1 MCFIVEHVQK
11 LNADIETLFN
21 APNAKASL
29 EYLYERLD
37 AINVSDINESTA
49 ESLALLLKQS
59 ILDITLDKNTIPT
72 FERILCVL
80 DAVGEN
86 VHKYWKINADNDN
99 SRITE
104 GLKMIEWMFLAKV
117 LVAVYANV
125 LEKILDVILPLY
137 DDICYWQECEG
148 RSLWILGHFLQTTPH
163 RVYGLS
169 LNVFHNRTSRSLSS
183 ILSSTTLLHLFPS
196 YLQRHYIAHPSL
208 NLLSLTK
215 LEVKHKKKILKNV
228 MDYYATILGLLVGK
242 GPEFEDYTEEDKE
255 RVHEIVAFKV
265 MKGIVIIE
273 QVLFQGRDVEL
284 EKSKMPDAEDAF
296 SYYEVSEPPSFLAC
310 YTHIRSI
317 LTTHLPAYCS
327 ANHLIHTTYGRP
339 SAITRYWLP
348 SISVILFGTKLTRY
362 VTDHQQKIKTLANN
376 AAETI
381 EKFWADWVW
390 QPVVGIIET
399 IRHRERRLAVMGK
412 NSLKADLE
420 SLERMVIDFAKKN
433 YNLTEEQFAELA
445 EEVREG
451 DLSIVLRAY
460 EIELQKPLRSVVQGK
475 LLRTFLIQIQKTKVD
490 LDTAMSALDKL
501 LKSNEL
507 NFAFLAVGPSLFI
520 VYIVSSWLGNR
531 LLGIRGWWAGNQ
543 RIRVTLGQLERV
555 LIREDHPL
563 YMTEGLV
570 LAKAHLL
577 HTYGSYLPKRRNIR
591 AGFLED
597 VGDLEDPNLSPKQ
610 KLLVCERMWRYWS
623 FLRDD
628 K

>member
-21 APNAKASL
+21 TPNAKASL
-29 EYLYERLD
+29 EYLYERLG
-37 AINVSDINESTA
+37 ANTSDTSESTF
-49 ESLALLLKQS
+49 ESLALLLKRS
-59 ILDITLDKNTIPT
+59 ILNITLDNNTIPT
-72 FERILCVL
+72 SERILCAL
-80 DAVGEN
+80 GGMEEH
-86 VHKYWKINADNDN
+86 VHKHWKIDVDNDN
-99 SRITE
+99 SRIAE
-104 GLKMIEWMFLAKV
+104 GLKMMEWMFLAKV

-125 LEKILDVILPLY
+125 LENILDAILPLY
-137 DDICYWQECEG
+137 DDISYWQECEG

-169 LNVFHNRTSRSLSS
+169 LDVFHNRSSRSLSS
-183 ILSSTTLLHLFPS
+183 MLSSTNLLHLFPS
-196 YLQRHYIAHPSL
+196 YLQRHYIAHPSH
-208 NLLSLTK
+208 NILSLTK
-215 LEVKHKKKILKNV
+215 LEIRHKKKFLKDV
-228 MDYYATILGLLVGK
+228 MDYYATILGLLVRK

-255 RVHEIVAFKV
+255 RVHKIVAFKV

-273 QVLFQGRDVEL
+273 RVLLQARDVGL
-284 EKSKMPDAEDAF
+284 EKDNMPDAEDAF
-296 SYYEVSEPPSFLAC
+296 LYYEVSEPPSFLSC

-317 LTTHLPAYCS
+317 LTTHLPAYRS
-327 ANHLIHTTYGRP
+327 TNQMIHTTYGRP

-348 SISVILFGTKLTRY
+348 SISVLIFGTKLTRY
-362 VTDHQQKIKTLANN
+362 VTGHQQKIKILINN
-376 AAETI
+376 AAETL

-420 SLERMVIDFAKKN
+420 SLERMVIDFAKKRN
-433 YNLTEEQFAELA
+433 NLTEEQLAELT

-460 EIELQKPLRSVVQGK
+460 ENELQKPLRSVVQGK

-490 LDTAMSALDKL
+490 MDTAMSALDKL

-520 VYIVSSWLGNR
+520 VYIASSWLGNS

-543 RIRVTLGQLERV
+543 RIRVALGQLERV
-555 LIREDHPL
+555 LIRKDHPL

-577 HTYGSYLPKRRNIR
+577 HTYGTHLPKRRNIR

-597 VGDLEDPNLSPKQ
+597 VRDLEDPDLTPEQ
-610 KLLVCERMWRYWS
+610 KLLLCERMWRYWS